1 MPTVGDPAEYESVR
15 QALAGPIRE
24 DPVILGSVKGLVG
37 HTEGAS
43 GVVSLIKTILLIQE
57 GSIPPQASFQAMSH
71 HIKASP
77 SDMMEISTQ
86 LKPWDAEYK
95 AVLINN
101 YGASGSNASMIVTQP
116 FQSDRD
122 SVAKSTIHN
131 GGIKHPFWICGLD
144 DRSIRDY
151 CVKLSNLIKSKI
163 VSAKNIS
170 AANLSFNVC
179 RQSNRA
185 LDRGLMLSCS
195 TVEDFQEK
203 LTAFVDGDN
212 SISTVGGKKTP
223 LPVILCFGGQVS
235 THVGL
240 DKKVY
245 DSAKILRSY
254 LDQCNSVF
262 LSIGLEGIYPE
273 IFHREPIGD
282 TVKLQTMLFAI
293 QYASAKSWIDCGVQ
307 VAAVIGHSF
316 GELTALCISGVLS
329 LKDTVKM
336 IAGRAKIVRDTWGPD
351 RGSMMAI
358 EADLEVVHRILA
370 EAGDGSAAEAT
381 ATIACFNGPRS
392 FVLAGSAKSID
403 TVAETVAKNPA
414 YSSSTKCKKL
424 NVTNAFHS
432 SLVEPLMED
441 LEQIGR
447 DLTFREAAISLERST
462 EEPCVDDLTAAFVA
476 DHMRNPVYFNN
487 AVQRL
492 ARQHPSAIW
501 LEAGSNSTVTTMA
514 SRALGSPSDS
524 HFQPVNITSENGTQN
539 LADITLSLWKAGLKA
554 EHWPHHALQTYEYGH
569 IFLPPYQFEKIKH
582 WMELKKPQK
591 LIAEP
596 AAPAKILQ
604 EEAPQGLWTLVGYQ
618 DSKERTARFRI
629 NTMTKKYEELISGH
643 LIAHTAPIC
652 PATLEVDMAIE
663 ALMSLRPDL
672 AAAGLQPTL
681 QSMQNHSPIC
691 VDPSRLVW
699 LDYEALDVDC
709 QSWKWKIVSTSSQK
723 TGATTE
729 HVHGKLIFR
738 SMDDP
743 EFQLE
748 FARYERLIGHQ
759 RCLSVLNSHDA
770 DDIIQGR
777 NIYKSFAEIVD
788 YGEPYRGLSKL
799 VGRGNECAGRVV
811 KKYTGETWLDTH
823 LTDCFSQVAGIWV
836 NCMTDRKPED
846 MYIASGCEALIRSP
860 KLQSDSPRP
869 ETWDVFAYHSKTS
882 ENAYTTDVFT
892 FDATNGRLMEVML
905 GINYARVP
913 MASMQKSKY
922 NLSMRFSIE

>member
-1 MPTVGDPAEYESVR
+1 M
-15 QALAGPIRE
+15 
-24 DPVILGSVKGLVG
+24 
-37 HTEGAS
+37 
-43 GVVSLIKTILLIQE
+43 IQE
-57 GSIPPQASFQAMSH
+57 GAIPPQASHQSMSH
-71 HIKASP
+71 HIKTSP
-77 SDMMEISTQ
+77 SDMMEISNR
-86 LKPWDAEYK
+86 LKPWDADYK

-116 FQSDRD
+116 FQSGSD
-122 SVAKSTIHN
+122 SVAKSSIHDD
-131 GGIKHPFWICGLD
+131 GIKHPFWICGFD

-151 CVKLSNLIKSKI
+151 CFKLGKLIKSKI

-195 TVEDFQEK
+195 TVEDFEK
-203 LTAFVDGDN
+203 KLSAFVDGDK
-212 SISTVGGKKTP
+212 SISTVVGKKTP
-223 LPVILCFGGQVS
+223 LPVIMCFGGQVS

-240 DKKVY
+240 DRKVY
-245 DSAKILRSY
+245 TSAKILRSY

-262 LSIGLEGIYPE
+262 LSIGLDGIYPE
-273 IFHREPIGD
+273 IFQREPIED

-307 VAAVIGHSF
+307 VAAVVGHSF
-316 GELTALCISGVLS
+316 GELTALCVSGVLS

-358 EADLEVVHRILA
+358 EADLEVVHKILA
-370 EAGDGSAAEAT
+370 EAGDGSADEAT

-414 YSSSTKCKKL
+414 YSSSARTKKL

-432 SLVEPLMED
+432 ALVDPLMED

-492 ARQHPSAIW
+492 AKQHPSAIW

-514 SRALGSPSDS
+514 SRALGSPPDS
-524 HFQPVNITSENGTQN
+524 HFQSVNITSDNGIHN

-554 EHWPHHALQTYEYGH
+554 EHWPHHALQTYEYAH

-591 LIAEP
+591 FIAEP
-596 AAPAKILQ
+596 EVFVKTID
-604 EEAPQGLWTLVGYQ
+604 EEIPTGLWTLVGYK
-618 DSKERTARFRI
+618 DSKERAARFRI
-629 NTMTKKYEELISGH
+629 NTMTKQYEELIAGH

-652 PATLEVDMAIE
+652 PATLEVDIAIE

-681 QSMQNHSPIC
+681 QNMQNHSPIC
-691 VDPSRLVW
+691 VDPSRWVW

-709 QSWKWKIVSTSSQK
+709 HSWKWKIVSMGSEK
-723 TGATTE
+723 TGAVTE
-729 HVHGKLIFR
+729 HVHGQLIFR
-738 SMDDP
+738 YMDDP
-743 EFQLE
+743 QFQLE
-748 FARYERLIGHQ
+748 FARYERLIGHY
-759 RCLSVLNSHDA
+759 RCLNVLNSPDA

-777 NIYKSFAEIVD
+777 NIYKSFADIVD
-788 YGEPYRGLSKL
+788 YGEQYRGLKKL
-799 VGRGNECAGRVV
+799 VGRGMECAGRVN

-860 KLQSDSPRP
+860 KLRNDSPRP
-869 ETWDVFAYHSKTS
+869 ETWDVFAYHSRTS

-892 FDATNGRLMEVML
+892 FDATNGSLMEVML
-905 GINYARVP
+905 GINYSKVP
-913 MASMQKSKY
+913 MVSMQRSKCC
-922 NLSMRFSIE
+922 LSMSFPIE